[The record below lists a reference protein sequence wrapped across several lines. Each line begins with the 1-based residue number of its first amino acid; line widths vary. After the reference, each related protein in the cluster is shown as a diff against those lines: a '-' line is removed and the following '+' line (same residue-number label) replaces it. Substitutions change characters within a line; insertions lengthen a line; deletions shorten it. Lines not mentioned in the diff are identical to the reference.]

1 MASSIGFSSWYQS
14 PDSSNVITFLPKG
27 HRIASEHLIEGRHV
41 ARLINI
47 NAQSKALAL
56 LAGRR
61 RMRQRGRGV
70 DFEEVRLYAPG
81 DDVRSIDWRVT
92 ARSGEPHTKLFQ
104 EDREQPI
111 LVLVDLRSR
120 MWFGSRNCFKSVLAS
135 HLASVLAWAGLD
147 AGERVGGIVMTD
159 NELFEIKPQRSKRTV
174 LRLLRSLEAAN
185 TGDHSDSDWVTAFSQ
200 LKNLSRPG
208 ARLLVISDF
217 DDLLSHPSTE
227 KTLSDLTRHQQIIAF
242 KITDPLDAELPPSGR
257 YAISDGAGQVSIDTS
272 KNTIRERYRQEFATQ
287 HELIVEQLKSFQI
300 PVVSVDTS
308 DNPNDVLQTVFPRQ

>member
-1 MASSIGFSSWYQS
+1 MALSIGFSSWYPS
-14 PDSSNVITFLPKG
+14 PDPPNVITFLPKG

-120 MWFGSRNCFKSVLAS
+120 M
-135 HLASVLAWAGLD
+135 
-147 AGERVGGIVMTD
+147 
-159 NELFEIKPQRSKRTV
+159 
-174 LRLLRSLEAAN
+174 
-185 TGDHSDSDWVTAFSQ
+185 
-200 LKNLSRPG
+200 
-208 ARLLVISDF
+208 
-217 DDLLSHPSTE
+217 
-227 KTLSDLTRHQQIIAF
+227 
-242 KITDPLDAELPPSGR
+242 
-257 YAISDGAGQVSIDTS
+257 
-272 KNTIRERYRQEFATQ
+272 
-287 HELIVEQLKSFQI
+287 
-300 PVVSVDTS
+300 
-308 DNPNDVLQTVFPRQ
+308 

>member
-1 MASSIGFSSWYQS
+1 
-14 PDSSNVITFLPKG
+14 
-27 HRIASEHLIEGRHV
+27 
-41 ARLINI
+41 
-47 NAQSKALAL
+47 
-56 LAGRR
+56 
-61 RMRQRGRGV
+61 
-70 DFEEVRLYAPG
+70 
-81 DDVRSIDWRVT
+81 
-92 ARSGEPHTKLFQ
+92 
-104 EDREQPI
+104 
-111 LVLVDLRSR
+111 
-120 MWFGSRNCFKSVLAS
+120 
-135 HLASVLAWAGLD
+135 
-147 AGERVGGIVMTD
+147 MTD
-159 NELFEIKPQRSKRTV
+159 KELFEIKPQRSKRTV

-185 TGDHSDSDWVTAFSQ
+185 TGVNSESDWVTAFTQ